1 MIFIFGLVVCGT
13 LSAWAREPAPAFALH
28 DGDRVVFYG
37 DSITQ
42 DGGYA
47 RLVEEYTRSRHPT
60 WDLRF
65 YNAGVGGDTTKGGWA
80 GALAVRL
87 ERDVVRL
94 NPTVVTIMLGMND
107 GGYQKLSPET
117 LSGFTERL
125 RAMVVELK
133 TALPAA
139 RLYLIRS
146 SPFDDISRPPNFDP
160 GYDHVLRQLGN
171 AVTVVGREQHA
182 AVIDFGRWVDDG
194 IKAVFVEDRALARQI
209 LPDRVHPGP
218 AGHLVMGATLL
229 RAWQAPAL
237 VARIAI
243 DAKRGAVV
251 EAENAVVSALAV
263 ADGKI
268 TWDELDYSLPLPLG
282 WEDADTELAQKAGAN
297 LEALDDE
304 PLIISGLRLGRY
316 ELRIDEQLVGAFTSA
331 ELARGVNL
339 ARYNTPMR
347 WQAYQVRWGAENGNQ
362 LQRVRRELLVA
373 AAGSPALGAAAESLA
388 TRDES
393 QQKASSLAVQPQQRH
408 YVVSLVP

>member
-1 MIFIFGLVVCGT
+1 
-13 LSAWAREPAPAFALH
+13 
-28 DGDRVVFYG
+28 
-37 DSITQ
+37 
-42 DGGYA
+42 
-47 RLVEEYTRSRHPT
+47 
-60 WDLRF
+60 
-65 YNAGVGGDTTKGGWA
+65 
-80 GALAVRL
+80 
-87 ERDVVRL
+87 
-94 NPTVVTIMLGMND
+94 
-107 GGYQKLSPET
+107 
-117 LSGFTERL
+117 
-125 RAMVVELK
+125 MVVELK